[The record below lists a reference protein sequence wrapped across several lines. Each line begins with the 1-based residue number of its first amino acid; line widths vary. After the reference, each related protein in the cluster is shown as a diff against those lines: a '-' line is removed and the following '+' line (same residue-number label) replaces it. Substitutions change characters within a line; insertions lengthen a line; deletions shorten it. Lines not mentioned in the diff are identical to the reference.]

1 MGKKSPSSSTKSFS
15 LEVSQ
20 NVKIAIVLGYSLVL
34 LVFELFFPVSF
45 LISTPFARLVYLI
58 VQSLGITSL
67 KLAGSSIIIHEVSID
82 FTDLCTGVPA
92 ITLAVLFMWVGS
104 FSKRRILTATVSL
117 ILFNVLRS
125 VFVVYLLFIDSYTVA
140 MVAHN
145 ATYTALTVVVAA
157 LMVRS
162 LTQLIPWRLFK
173 NPLLNSSGK
182 NP

>member
-1 MGKKSPSSSTKSFS
+1 
-15 LEVSQ
+15 
-20 NVKIAIVLGYSLVL
+20 
-34 LVFELFFPVSF
+34 
-45 LISTPFARLVYLI
+45 
-58 VQSLGITSL
+58 
-67 KLAGSSIIIHEVSID
+67 
-82 FTDLCTGVPA
+82 VPA
-92 ITLAVLFMWVGS
+92 ITLAVLFMWVGA
-104 FSKRRILTATVSL
+104 FSRRRILAATVSL

>member
-1 MGKKSPSSSTKSFS
+1 MRKLSPFFSKSRS
-15 LEVSQ
+15 LRTPQ
-20 NVKIAIVLGYSLVL
+20 NIKIAIVLFYSLVL

-58 VQSLGITSL
+58 VRLLGITSL
-67 KLAGSSIIIHEVSID
+67 KLAGSSIIIHETSID

-92 ITLAVLFMWVGS
+92 IMLAVLFMWVGS

-125 VFVVYLLFIDSYTVA
+125 VFVVYLLFIDSHTVA
-140 MVAHN
+140 MITHN
-145 ATYTALTVVVAA
+145 ASYIVLTLVVAA
-157 LMVRS
+157 LMFYS
-162 LTQLIPWRLFK
+162 LAQLIPWRLFK
-173 NPLLNSSGK
+173 RAPLNPSGK